1 MKHYFSENLN
11 SMTFVFSFI
20 IILNALLGYLGDAN
34 RFVLGLTMLI
44 IVLFSFAHA
53 VTYINFRSN
62 KAYNLFNFIGQFII
76 LVVIAS
82 LMGLVTVT
90 LNGLVTNGIIFA
102 TLYFLTTRMRKH
114 RINQLANAIN
124 EQLSKR
130 DKF

>member
-62 KAYNLFNFIGQFII
+62 KAYHLFNFIGQFII

-130 DKF
+130 AKF

>member
-62 KAYNLFNFIGQFII
+62 KAYHLFNFIGQFII

-90 LNGLVTNGIIFA
+90 LN
-102 TLYFLTTRMRKH
+102 
-114 RINQLANAIN
+114 
-124 EQLSKR
+124 
-130 DKF
+130 

>member
-62 KAYNLFNFIGQFII
+62 KAYHLFNFIGQFII

>member
-62 KAYNLFNFIGQFII
+62 KAYHLFNFIGQFII

-82 LMGLVTVT
+82 LMGLVTAT